1 MDPRITLYT
10 AKAPNGRKVSIAL
23 EELEL
28 PYEVVA
34 LDLASEEQKEESFLA
49 LNPNN
54 KIPVLDDDGQ
64 VIWES
69 GAILLHLAEKYGG
82 LLPEDPRRRMEA
94 IQYAFFQTGGIG
106 PNLGRL
112 GGELRKPEEER
123 NQGMVEIFG
132 AEVDRLLSVLDRILA
147 DGRPYLAG
155 EYSIGDIMHFGW
167 LGLALPM
174 KLPLLMKHEPVVAW
188 LERIGER
195 PAVIRGMQVPGD
207 ASG

>member
-1 MDPRITLYT
+1 MNSTIRLYT

-28 PYEVVA
+28 SYEVIA
-34 LDLASEEQKEESFLA
+34 LDLASDEQKQESFLT

-54 KIPVLDDDGQ
+54 KIPVLEDDGQ

-82 LLPEDPRRRMEA
+82 LLPQDPRRRMEA

-112 GGELRKPEEER
+112 GGELRKPESER
-123 NQGMVEIFG
+123 NNAMVAIFG
-132 AEVDRLLSVLDRILA
+132 TEVSRLFGVLDRILS
-147 DGRPYLAG
+147 DGRLFLAH
-155 EYSIGDIMHFGW
+155 EYSIGDIMHYGW
-167 LGLALPM
+167 LGMALEL
-174 KLPLLMKHEPVVAW
+174 KLPLLMSHGRVVEW

-195 PAVIRGMQVPGD
+195 PAVIRGMQVP
-207 ASG
+207 